1 MNLKSHE
8 AQYVLAAL
16 VKQKKLRVSQVRAT
30 LRARDHEIRDLRE
43 RLAALEAG
51 AAASVARGRR
61 VVRRRAATAKVLAL
75 RKLQGRYMG
84 FVRRLK
90 AAEKA
95 RVRAIREKQGLA
107 AAIRAAASLGKKK

>member
-43 RLAALEAG
+43 RLATLEAG

-61 VVRRRAATAKVLAL
+61 VLAL

-90 AAEKA
+90 VAEKA

>member
-1 MNLKSHE
+1 MNLNAHE

-16 VKQKKLRVSQVRAT
+16 VRQKKLRMSQVRAT
-30 LRARDHEIRDLRE
+30 LRAREHEIRELRE

-51 AAASVARGRR
+51 AAAAAARGRR
-61 VVRRRAATAKVLAL
+61 GARRRATTARVRAL

-90 AAEKA
+90 AVEKA
-95 RVRAIREKQGLA
+95 KVRAIREKQGLA
-107 AAIRAAASLGKKK
+107 PAIRAAASLAKRK